1 MIEKW
6 LLSFL
11 TEAIFL
17 GNLVGICGVAV
28 DAAIGE
34 ISYGSG
40 PINTVTI
47 PPITCACDVYTY
59 VCFVS
64 VNRTD
69 ADGDVFPIAVI
80 INANH

>member
-28 DAAIGE
+28 DASIGE

-47 PPITCACDVYTY
+47 PPITCVCNVYTN
-59 VCFVS
+59 VCCVS
-64 VNRTD
+64 VNRTNTN
-69 ADGDVFPIAVI
+69 GYVC
-80 INANH
+80 